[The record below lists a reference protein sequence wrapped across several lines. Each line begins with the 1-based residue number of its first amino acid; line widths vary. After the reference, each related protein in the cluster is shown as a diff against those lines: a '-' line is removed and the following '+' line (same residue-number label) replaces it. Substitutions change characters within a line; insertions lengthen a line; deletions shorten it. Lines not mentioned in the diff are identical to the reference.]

1 MPNLANNC
9 SSVGV
14 VTYSDFVR
22 ELFAASMG
30 CLSTQVSTA
39 VDQSG
44 LAEVLVKN

>member
-14 VTYSDFVR
+14 ATYSDFIK

-30 CLSTQVSTA
+30 GLPA
-39 VDQSG
+39 PGEHSG
-44 LAEVLVKN
+44 RSVWFG